1 MTSMISGNR
10 KECLTE
16 TGKPVKFQQK
26 ENFCISKLSGN
37 LNGLKSNQIQR
48 LKKISEKRIREDVI
62 ISQDFARTLCEL
74 SLEIGKQIGILI
86 DRSGYVTHVLV
97 GSDNSIEIP
106 FLDRLRT
113 SEARL
118 RGLRLVHTH
127 LKGESLNQEDL
138 TDLAL
143 LRLDYMT
150 AVVMDSSGNPN
161 GYYSAHLNPESENE
175 LWSVLP
181 KKYPGQLTEGILEEI
196 LEIESRLSR
205 SKRNLKDAQKE
216 NRAFL
221 VGVYPER
228 NVGRHPSLSMEELK
242 ELCRTAEVHVVDT
255 FIQRKNRL
263 DPSTVLG
270 KGKLEEIILKAI
282 QKHVE
287 LLVFDLELTPSQAK
301 KISDIADIK
310 VIDRTQLILD
320 IFARNAKSRDGK
332 LQVELAQLKYLK
344 GRLTEL
350 DDNMSRLTGGIGGRG
365 PGETK
370 LEIGKRRVEER
381 ITRLEVELKS
391 LRKRR
396 EINRRQ
402 RKRNEL
408 PAVGIVGYTNAGK
421 STFLNALTNSEVLS
435 ENKLFATLDP
445 TTRRIRFP
453 EEREIIISDTVGFIH
468 DLPPELSNAFKATL
482 EELGDSDL
490 LVHVVDVSNPD
501 YKLQME
507 AVEKILEELELSHIP
522 MIQVFNKIDNL
533 EKFKTWKT
541 ENNSNG
547 YKVFSRPSVNHGP
560 GLEAIADLKEEL
572 GIDVHSDTV
581 LVSAYQGWGLKTFLD
596 LLEERIYNLSRS
608 NYSIAEKL

>member
-1 MTSMISGNR
+1 M
-10 KECLTE
+10 
-16 TGKPVKFQQK
+16 
-26 ENFCISKLSGN
+26 
-37 LNGLKSNQIQR
+37 
-48 LKKISEKRIREDVI
+48 
-62 ISQDFARTLCEL
+62 
-74 SLEIGKQIGILI
+74 
-86 DRSGYVTHVLV
+86 
-97 GSDNSIEIP
+97 
-106 FLDRLRT
+106 
-113 SEARL
+113 
-118 RGLRLVHTH
+118 
-127 LKGESLNQEDL
+127 
-138 TDLAL
+138 
-143 LRLDYMT
+143 
-150 AVVMDSSGNPN
+150 
-161 GYYSAHLNPESENE
+161 
-175 LWSVLP
+175 
-181 KKYPGQLTEGILEEI
+181 
-196 LEIESRLSR
+196 
-205 SKRNLKDAQKE
+205 
-216 NRAFL
+216 
-221 VGVYPER
+221 
-228 NVGRHPSLSMEELK
+228 
-242 ELCRTAEVHVVDT
+242 
-255 FIQRKNRL
+255 
-263 DPSTVLG
+263 
-270 KGKLEEIILKAI
+270 
-282 QKHVE
+282 E

-391 LRKRR
+391 LKKRR
-396 EINRRQ
+396 EINRRR
-402 RKRNEL
+402 RKKNEL

-453 EEREIIISDTVGFIH
+453 EEREIVISDTVGFIH

-482 EELGDSDL
+482 EELRDSDL

-522 MIQVFNKIDNL
+522 MIQVFNKIDSL
-533 EKFKTWKT
+533 EKFKTWGIESDSKDD
-541 ENNSNG
+541 
-547 YKVFSRPSVNHGP
+547 KKFSRSSVYHGP
-560 GLEAIADLKEEL
+560 GLEAIGDLKEEL
-572 GIDVHSDTV
+572 GIEVHSDTV

-608 NYSIAEKL
+608 NYSIVEKL

>member
-1 MTSMISGNR
+1 M
-10 KECLTE
+10 
-16 TGKPVKFQQK
+16 
-26 ENFCISKLSGN
+26 
-37 LNGLKSNQIQR
+37 
-48 LKKISEKRIREDVI
+48 REDVI
-62 ISQDFARTLCEL
+62 VSQEISRTLCEL
-74 SLEIGKQIGILI
+74 SLEISKQIGILI

-97 GSDNSIEIP
+97 GTDNSIEIP

-143 LRLDYMT
+143 LRLDYIT
-150 AVVMDSSGNPN
+150 AVIMDSSGNPN
-161 GYYSAHLNPESENE
+161 GYFSAHVNPESEDE
-175 LWSVLP
+175 LWTVLP
-181 KKYPGQLTEGILEEI
+181 KQYPGQLTEGILDEI
-196 LEIESRLSR
+196 LDIESRLSR
-205 SKRNLKDAQKE
+205 SRRNLKDAQKE

-228 NVGRHPSLSMEELK
+228 NVGRHPNLSMEELK

-255 FIQRKNRL
+255 FMQRKNRL

-320 IFARNAKSRDGK
+320 IFARNATSRDGK

-381 ITRLEVELKS
+381 ISRLEAELKS
-391 LRKRR
+391 LKKRR
-396 EINRRQ
+396 EVNRRQ
-402 RKRNEL
+402 RKKNEL
-408 PAVGIVGYTNAGK
+408 PVVGIVGYTNAGK
-421 STFLNALTNSEVLS
+421 STLLNALTNSEVLS

-533 EKFKTWKT
+533 EKFKSWAK
-541 ENNSNG
+541 ENDDSNG
-547 YKVFSRPSVNHGP
+547 YKKSSRPSINHGP
-560 GLEAIADLKEEL
+560 GLEAIADLKEDL
-572 GIDVHSDTV
+572 GIDVHTDTV
-581 LVSAYQGWGLKTFLD
+581 LVSAYRGWGLKILLD
-596 LLEERIYNLSRS
+596 LLEERIYDQAKSK
-608 NYSIAEKL
+608 YSVVEKF

>member
-1 MTSMISGNR
+1 M
-10 KECLTE
+10 
-16 TGKPVKFQQK
+16 
-26 ENFCISKLSGN
+26 
-37 LNGLKSNQIQR
+37 
-48 LKKISEKRIREDVI
+48 
-62 ISQDFARTLCEL
+62 
-74 SLEIGKQIGILI
+74 
-86 DRSGYVTHVLV
+86 LV
-97 GSDNSIEIP
+97 GTDNSIEIP

-143 LRLDYMT
+143 LRLDYIT
-150 AVVMDSSGNPN
+150 AVIMDSSGNPN
-161 GYYSAHLNPESENE
+161 GYFSAHVNPESEDE
-175 LWSVLP
+175 LWTVLP
-181 KKYPGQLTEGILEEI
+181 KQYPGQLTEGILDEI
-196 LEIESRLSR
+196 LDIESRLSR
-205 SKRNLKDAQKE
+205 SRRNLKDAQKE

-228 NVGRHPSLSMEELK
+228 NVGRHPNLSMEELK

-255 FIQRKNRL
+255 FMQRKNRL

-320 IFARNAKSRDGK
+320 IFARNATSRDGK

-381 ITRLEVELKS
+381 ISRLEAELKS
-391 LRKRR
+391 LKKRR
-396 EINRRQ
+396 EVNRRQ
-402 RKRNEL
+402 RKKNEL
-408 PAVGIVGYTNAGK
+408 PVVGIVGYTNAGK
-421 STFLNALTNSEVLS
+421 STLLNALTNSEVLS

-533 EKFKTWKT
+533 EKFKSWAK
-541 ENNSNG
+541 ENDDSNG
-547 YKVFSRPSVNHGP
+547 YKKSSRPSINHGP
-560 GLEAIADLKEEL
+560 GLEAIADLKEDL
-572 GIDVHSDTV
+572 GIDVHTDTV
-581 LVSAYQGWGLKTFLD
+581 LVSAYRGWGLKILLD
-596 LLEERIYNLSRS
+596 LLEERIYDQAKSK
-608 NYSIAEKL
+608 YSVVEKF

>member
-1 MTSMISGNR
+1 M
-10 KECLTE
+10 
-16 TGKPVKFQQK
+16 
-26 ENFCISKLSGN
+26 
-37 LNGLKSNQIQR
+37 
-48 LKKISEKRIREDVI
+48 REDVI
-62 ISQDFARTLCEL
+62 VSQEISRTLCEL
-74 SLEIGKQIGILI
+74 SLEISKQIGILI

-97 GSDNSIEIP
+97 GTDNSIEIP

-143 LRLDYMT
+143 LRLDYIT
-150 AVVMDSSGNPN
+150 AVIMDSSGNPN
-161 GYYSAHLNPESENE
+161 GYFSAHVNPESEDE
-175 LWSVLP
+175 LWTVLP
-181 KKYPGQLTEGILEEI
+181 KQYPGQLTEGILDEI
-196 LEIESRLSR
+196 QDIESRLSR
-205 SKRNLKDAQKE
+205 SRRNLKDAQKE

-228 NVGRHPSLSMEELK
+228 NVGRHPNLSMEELK

-255 FIQRKNRL
+255 FMQRKNRL

-320 IFARNAKSRDGK
+320 IFARNATSRDGK

-381 ITRLEVELKS
+381 ISRLEAELKS
-391 LRKRR
+391 LKKRR
-396 EINRRQ
+396 EVNRRQ
-402 RKRNEL
+402 RKKNEL
-408 PAVGIVGYTNAGK
+408 PVVGIVGYTNAGK
-421 STFLNALTNSEVLS
+421 STLLNALTNSEVLS

-533 EKFKTWKT
+533 EKFKTWAK
-541 ENNSNG
+541 ENDDSNG
-547 YKVFSRPSVNHGP
+547 YKKSSRPSINHGP
-560 GLEAIADLKEEL
+560 GLEAIADLKEDL
-572 GIDVHSDTV
+572 GIDVHTDTV
-581 LVSAYQGWGLKTFLD
+581 LVSAYRGWGLKILLD
-596 LLEERIYNLSRS
+596 LLEERIYDQAKSK
-608 NYSIAEKL
+608 YSVVEKF

>member
-1 MTSMISGNR
+1 M
-10 KECLTE
+10 
-16 TGKPVKFQQK
+16 
-26 ENFCISKLSGN
+26 SKLSGN
-37 LNGLKSNQIQR
+37 LNGLKSNQTQR

-62 ISQDFARTLCEL
+62 INQELARNICEL
-74 SLEIGKQIGILI
+74 SLEIGKQIGVLI

-143 LRLDYMT
+143 LRLDYFT
-150 AVVMDSSGNPN
+150 AIVMDPSGNPN
-161 GYYSAHLNPESENE
+161 GYYSAHLNPESEDE
-175 LWSVLP
+175 LWTVLP
-181 KKYPGQLTEGILEEI
+181 KQYPGQLTEGILEEI

-205 SKRNLKDAQKE
+205 SKKNLKDAQKE

-242 ELCRTAEVHVVDT
+242 ELCKTAEVHVVDT

-391 LRKRR
+391 LKKRR

-402 RKRNEL
+402 RKKNEL

-482 EELGDSDL
+482 EELRDSDL
-490 LVHVVDVSNPD
+490 LVHVVDISNPD

-522 MIQVFNKIDNL
+522 LIQVFNKIDRL
-533 EKFKTWKT
+533 EKFKIWAI

-547 YKVFSRPSVNHGP
+547 YKKSSFPSVNHGP
-560 GLEAIADLKEEL
+560 GLEAISDFKEDLGMDHL
-572 GIDVHSDTV
+572 SDSV
-581 LVSAYQGWGLKTFLD
+581 LVSAFQGWGLKTFLD
-596 LLEERIYNLSRS
+596 LLEERIYSLSRS
-608 NYSIAEKL
+608 NDSNVSSIY

>member
-1 MTSMISGNR
+1 MISGNR

>member
-1 MTSMISGNR
+1 M
-10 KECLTE
+10 
-16 TGKPVKFQQK
+16 
-26 ENFCISKLSGN
+26 
-37 LNGLKSNQIQR
+37 
-48 LKKISEKRIREDVI
+48 
-62 ISQDFARTLCEL
+62 
-74 SLEIGKQIGILI
+74 GKQIGVLI
-86 DRSGYVTHVLV
+86 DRSGYVTHVLA

-143 LRLDYMT
+143 LRLDYFT
-150 AVVMDSSGNPN
+150 AIVMDPSGNPN
-161 GYYSAHLNPESENE
+161 GYYSAHLNPESEDE
-175 LWSVLP
+175 LWTVLP
-181 KKYPGQLTEGILEEI
+181 KQYPGQLTEGILEEI

-205 SKRNLKDAQKE
+205 SKKNLKDAQKE

-242 ELCRTAEVHVVDT
+242 ELCKTAEVHVVDT

-391 LRKRR
+391 LKKRR

-402 RKRNEL
+402 RKKNEL

-453 EEREIIISDTVGFIH
+453 KEREIIISDTVGFIH

-482 EELGDSDL
+482 EELRDSDL
-490 LVHVVDVSNPD
+490 LVHVVDISNPD

-522 MIQVFNKIDNL
+522 LIQVFNKIDRL
-533 EKFKTWKT
+533 EKFKIWAI

-547 YKVFSRPSVNHGP
+547 YKKSSFPSVNHGP
-560 GLEAIADLKEEL
+560 GLEAISDFKEDLGMDHL
-572 GIDVHSDTV
+572 SDSV
-581 LVSAYQGWGLKTFLD
+581 LVSAFQGWGLKTFLD
-596 LLEERIYNLSRS
+596 LLEERIYSLSRS
-608 NYSIAEKL
+608 NDSNVSSIY

>member
-1 MTSMISGNR
+1 M
-10 KECLTE
+10 
-16 TGKPVKFQQK
+16 
-26 ENFCISKLSGN
+26 SKLSGN
-37 LNGLKSNQIQR
+37 FNGLKSNQIQR

-62 ISQDFARTLCEL
+62 INQELARNICEL
-74 SLEIGKQIGILI
+74 SLEIGKQIGVLI

-143 LRLDYMT
+143 LRLDYFT
-150 AVVMDSSGNPN
+150 AIVMDPSGNPN
-161 GYYSAHLNPESENE
+161 GYYSAHLNPESEDE
-175 LWSVLP
+175 LWTVLP
-181 KKYPGQLTEGILEEI
+181 KQYPGQLTEGILEEI

-205 SKRNLKDAQKE
+205 SKKNLKDAQKE

-242 ELCRTAEVHVVDT
+242 ELCKTAEVHVVDT

-391 LRKRR
+391 LKKRR

-402 RKRNEL
+402 RKKNEL

-482 EELGDSDL
+482 EELRDSDL
-490 LVHVVDVSNPD
+490 LVHVVDISNPD

-522 MIQVFNKIDNL
+522 LIQVFNKIDRL
-533 EKFKTWKT
+533 EKFKIWAI

-547 YKVFSRPSVNHGP
+547 YKKSSFPSVNHGP
-560 GLEAIADLKEEL
+560 GLEAISDFKEDLGMDHL
-572 GIDVHSDTV
+572 SDSV
-581 LVSAYQGWGLKTFLD
+581 LVSAFQGWGLKTFLD
-596 LLEERIYNLSRS
+596 LLEERIYSLSRS
-608 NYSIAEKL
+608 NDSNVSSLY

>member
-1 MTSMISGNR
+1 M
-10 KECLTE
+10 TE

-48 LKKISEKRIREDVI
+48 LKKVSEKRIREDVI

-541 ENNSNG
+541 ENDSNG

>member
-1 MTSMISGNR
+1 MLRFSKGRT
-10 KECLTE
+10 
-16 TGKPVKFQQK
+16 F
-26 ENFCISKLSGN
+26 FISKLSGN

-62 ISQDFARTLCEL
+62 VSQEISRTLCEL
-74 SLEIGKQIGILI
+74 SLEISKQIGILI

-97 GSDNSIEIP
+97 GTDNSIEIP

-143 LRLDYMT
+143 LRLDYIT
-150 AVVMDSSGNPN
+150 AVIMDSSGNPN
-161 GYYSAHLNPESENE
+161 GYFSAHVNPESEDE
-175 LWSVLP
+175 LWTVLP
-181 KKYPGQLTEGILEEI
+181 KQYPGQLTEGILDEI
-196 LEIESRLSR
+196 LDIESRLSR
-205 SKRNLKDAQKE
+205 SRRNLKDAQKE

-228 NVGRHPSLSMEELK
+228 NVGRHPNLSMEELK

-255 FIQRKNRL
+255 FMQRKNRL

-320 IFARNAKSRDGK
+320 IFARNATSRDGK

-381 ITRLEVELKS
+381 ISRLEAELKS
-391 LRKRR
+391 LKKRR
-396 EINRRQ
+396 EVNRRQ
-402 RKRNEL
+402 RKKNEL
-408 PAVGIVGYTNAGK
+408 PVVGIVGYTNAGK
-421 STFLNALTNSEVLS
+421 STLLNALTNSEVLS

-533 EKFKTWKT
+533 EKFKTWAK
-541 ENNSNG
+541 ENDDSNG
-547 YKVFSRPSVNHGP
+547 YKKSSRPSINHGP
-560 GLEAIADLKEEL
+560 GLEAIADLKEDL
-572 GIDVHSDTV
+572 GIDVHTDTV
-581 LVSAYQGWGLKTFLD
+581 LVSAYRGWGLKILLD
-596 LLEERIYNLSRS
+596 LLEERIYDQAKSK
-608 NYSIAEKL
+608 YSVVEKF